1 MSARLVQLKLIVA
14 CMFWAMTPVFG
25 RLLAHYHA
33 PYAVAAGRFLF
44 ATLGLALI
52 VALQKPAARR
62 IAWRDLPQFFLLGLT
77 GVCLHNVLVLMGVEY
92 TQANRANVIFASIS
106 LMVALLDLVLL
117 RRLPAVRG
125 MFGLLIGILGTV
137 VVVTDGQFSA
147 LGSNGIGRGE
157 WLVLASAASWAL
169 YSVGGRR
176 VLAIYSPLTVVFY
189 ASLCGTLMLL
199 PFVALDRAALPSL
212 MLDGKAWLMIAF
224 LGCLNSALGFLWYYQ
239 AVVAIGAM
247 TSSAYINLVPVFG
260 IVFAALLLGE
270 QTSLALFAGGGLVIA
285 GLFLLERSGSR

>member
-1 MSARLVQLKLIVA
+1 MSVRLIQLKLIVA
-14 CMFWAMTPVFG
+14 CMFWAMTPIFG

-44 ATLGLALI
+44 ATVGLALI
-52 VALQKPAARR
+52 VAMQKPEARR

-106 LMVALLDLVLL
+106 LMVALLDLVLF
-117 RRLPAVRG
+117 RRLPSVRG

-169 YSVGGRR
+169 YSVWGRR

-189 ASLCGTLMLL
+189 ASLCGTLLLL

-212 MLDGKAWLMIAF
+212 MLDGK
-224 LGCLNSALGFLWYYQ
+224 
-239 AVVAIGAM
+239 IGRAH
-247 TSSAYINLVPVFG
+247 V
-260 IVFAALLLGE
+260 
-270 QTSLALFAGGGLVIA
+270 
-285 GLFLLERSGSR
+285 